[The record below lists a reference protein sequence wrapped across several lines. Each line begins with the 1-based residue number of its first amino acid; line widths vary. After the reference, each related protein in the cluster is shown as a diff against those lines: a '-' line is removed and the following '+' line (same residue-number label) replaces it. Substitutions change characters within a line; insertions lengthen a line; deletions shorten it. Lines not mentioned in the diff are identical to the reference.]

1 MSVLFYRKVS
11 GKEKILIKRPDRVAV
26 IDGATG
32 KVDSRLTEIA
42 SELMKKLGISEL
54 SKGLDDTVELSSLQ
68 SKTLKLES
76 RQLQDGSYLL
86 TGKQGKLLQEVQYDP
101 KKKVITRIT
110 LKGPDMVMENNI
122 TYQQIAGHYFKK
134 TESITYTI
142 RGMKKTLKII
152 HNISVNTLDMKDFAI
167 GG

>member
-86 TGKQGKLLQEVQYDP
+86 TGKQGKLLQEVQFDP

-110 LKGPDMVMENNI
+110 LKGPDMVMAVYPN
-122 TYQQIAGHYFKK
+122 AGQMQSMEKAWWKCWKK
-134 TESITYTI
+134 NW
-142 RGMKKTLKII
+142 M
-152 HNISVNTLDMKDFAI
+152 
-167 GG
+167 